1 MPKKVLHYTSA
12 ILNDRIIT
20 ACGRDGLIRE
30 EGLIHVWHCAQHNVE
45 VEIQSTIDGKRVT
58 CKGCI
63 RRLT

>member
-1 MPKKVLHYTSA
+1 MSEKTLHYTSA

-20 ACGRDGLIRE
+20 ACGREGLIRE
-30 EGLIHVWHCAQHNVE
+30 EGFIHIWHCAQDKT
-45 VEIQSTIDGKRVT
+45 EIEIKSTIEGKRVS